1 MAKEFVDRGPE
12 EYQLDAERLIQD
24 NWDERYFN
32 QSYANS
38 LDSIASSLACIARV
52 LDSSYP
58 IRVKFDEE
66 PYREDDE

>member
-1 MAKEFVDRGPE
+1 MAKEFLNCDPE
-12 EYQLDAERLIQD
+12 EYQLDAERLIQA
-24 NWDERYFN
+24 NWDEPSFR

-52 LDSSYP
+52 LVSSYP
-58 IRVKFDEE
+58 IRVKVDEE

>member
-52 LDSSYP
+52 LVSSYP
-58 IRVKFDEE
+58 IRVKVDEE